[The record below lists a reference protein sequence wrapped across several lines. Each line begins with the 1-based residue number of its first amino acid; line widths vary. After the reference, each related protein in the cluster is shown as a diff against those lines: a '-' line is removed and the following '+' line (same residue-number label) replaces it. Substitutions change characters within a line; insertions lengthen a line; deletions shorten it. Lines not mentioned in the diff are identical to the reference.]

1 MPQSTLARINAKK
14 SHAPVIGS
22 SAKRLDIQGLR
33 AVAVLSVLVN
43 HTFGF
48 PVGGFVGVDIFFV
61 ISGFVITAML
71 LREHARSGRI
81 SFGDFYKRR
90 VRRILP
96 ASAVV
101 LVSTVVFAYIVYL
114 PGRATSVLVD
124 GLWSALF
131 AGNWRFAVS
140 GTDYWAQDTPVSPLQ
155 HFWSLGV
162 EEQFYFV
169 WPAILVALLGL
180 AGWVRLGPRFSRGA
194 VAGVLAALTVLSFVW
209 SIYETATTPAWSY
222 FSTFSRAW
230 ELGVGALLAL
240 SVGLLDRIPQGLRR
254 PLAYLGLAG
263 LVISMLVVTEGS
275 AFPAP
280 WAALPVFSTALVIA
294 AGTGTAH
301 QAKVL
306 TNRASTYVGDISYS
320 VYLWHFPLIIL
331 VGALLPQTD
340 AVFYMT
346 VIAGTAIL
354 SFLSYHFIEQPVMN
368 SKWLT
373 RKSGEP
379 VPSRSRG
386 KKAERPDMRYAGL
399 IGLALI
405 TAVACVASFRT
416 TPVESFPAA
425 QIKPGPGATAEPT
438 PTTNQGRLSLQIEQA
453 LQATGWPVLVPGADT
468 VLEQGRPDED
478 SMGCGTT
485 DLFRPTCNF
494 DSGKNKSVVVIGD
507 STGITLLPTVRQAL
521 GEEFNIRGMTKA
533 GCNVLDLAV
542 KDDDQKAL
550 EACQRFKN
558 DAVGM
563 INELKPDLVIL
574 TNTAGV
580 LNTLVS
586 GATGPLAGQEWADAT
601 ASTLSKLAPSGS
613 PIVVVAAPPSGKP
626 LAGCATRT
634 SRPQDCAYNLPESY
648 LLAAEASQ
656 IATTA
661 AGARFID
668 SKLWFCSESGACPA
682 FVGTTPVKRDNVHT
696 TKQYAGTLVPV
707 FKDAITSVTTP
718 QP

>member
-1 MPQSTLARINAKK
+1 MPQSTLAKIDAKEDLE
-14 SHAPVIGS
+14 
-22 SAKRLDIQGLR
+22 SARRSTTKRLDIQGLR
-33 AVAVLSVLVN
+33 AVAVLSVVVN

-48 PVGGFVGVDIFFV
+48 PIGGFVGVDIFFV

-81 SFGDFYKRR
+81 SFSDFYKRR
-90 VRRILP
+90 VRRIPP

-101 LVSTVVFAYIVYL
+101 LILTVIFAYVVYL
-114 PGRATSVLVD
+114 PGRASSILVD
-124 GLWSALF
+124 GVWSALF

-180 AGWVRLGPRFSRGA
+180 TAWLRLSPRLSLGA
-194 VAGVLAALTVLSFVW
+194 VAGVLAALTILSFVW
-209 SIYETATTPAWSY
+209 SVYETAVTPAWSY

-230 ELGVGALLAL
+230 EMGVGALLAV
-240 SVGLLDRIPQGLRR
+240 SAGLLNRIPQGLRQ
-254 PLAYLGLAG
+254 PLAYLGVAG
-263 LVISMLVVTEGS
+263 VVISMLVVTEGS

-294 AGTGTAH
+294 AGTGTGRH
-301 QAKVL
+301 IKVL
-306 TNRASTYVGDISYS
+306 TNPASTYIGDISYS

-346 VIAGTAIL
+346 VVAGTAIL
-354 SFLSYHFIEQPVMN
+354 SFLSYHFVEQPVMN
-368 SKWLT
+368 SQWLT
-373 RKSGEP
+373 RKTGKP
-379 VPSRSRG
+379 PRSRD
-386 KKAERPDMRYAGL
+386 KKSERPDMRYAGL
-399 IGLALI
+399 IGLALV
-405 TAVACVASFRT
+405 TAVVCVAAFRT
-416 TPVESFPAA
+416 TPVEAFPAP
-425 QIKPGPGATAEPT
+425 QLKPATGETSAPA
-438 PTTNQGRLSLQIEQA
+438 PTTNQGQLSLQIEQA
-453 LQATGWPVLVPGADT
+453 LQAAVWPELAPGADT

-485 DLFRPTCNF
+485 DLFKPTCNF
-494 DSGKNKSVVVIGD
+494 ESGKNQSIVVVGD

-521 GEEFNIRGMTKA
+521 GDTFDIRGMTKA

-542 KDDDQKAL
+542 KDDDQNAL

-558 DAVGM
+558 DAIGL

-580 LNTLVS
+580 LNTLTS
-586 GATGPLAGQEWADAT
+586 EAKGPAASQEWAAAT
-601 ASTLSKLAPSGS
+601 ASTLAKLAPSGS
-613 PIVVVAAPPSGKP
+613 PVVVVAAPPSGKP

-634 SRPQDCAYNLPESY
+634 SRPQDCAYTIPESY
-648 LLAAEASQ
+648 LLAAEASE
-656 IATTA
+656 IATKA

-668 SKLWFCSESGACPA
+668 SRSWFCNDSGACPA

-696 TKQYAGTLVPV
+696 TKQYAVTLAPV
-707 FKDAITSVTTP
+707 FKDAIMLATTP